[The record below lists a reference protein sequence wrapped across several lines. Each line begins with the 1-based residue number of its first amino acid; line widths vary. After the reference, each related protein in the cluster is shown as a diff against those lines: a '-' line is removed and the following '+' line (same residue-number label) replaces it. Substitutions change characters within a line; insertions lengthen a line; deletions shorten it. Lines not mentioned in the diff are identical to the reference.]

1 MNNQNNSQS
10 QNNDSWFNLDF
21 TSMLQSC
28 GCLARDNPAQ
38 QLDSHSSTSRRKLIQ
53 NADGGF
59 EYESLS
65 QASQEWVD
73 LDFDSVNFDNRQT
86 AGTNNPQTF
95 DDFETKNPIDF
106 DCKIQLYFRHVIIH
120 FKI

>member
-1 MNNQNNSQS
+1 MNNQSNNQS
-10 QNNDSWFNLDF
+10 KDDSWFNLDF

-28 GCLARDNPAQ
+28 GCLARDAPAK
-38 QLDSHSSTSRRKLIQ
+38 LDSNSSNMSRRKLVQ

-106 DCKIQLYFRHVIIH
+106 DCKIQLYFRHVIMF
-120 FKI
+120 FKT